1 MKPIALRL
9 FVFAVLLVLA
19 AAWTKE
25 DYEIFRLN
33 DEVTAT
39 EGANVTFYDFL
50 GVSPNAN
57 QDELNKAYRKKSRLL
72 HPDKVK
78 RSFIANR
85 SKDKGKAKTTK
96 QGVHVNK
103 GPSQR
108 EIAAAVKEAHER
120 AARLN
125 TVANIL
131 RGPSRERYDH
141 FLKNG
146 FPKWKGTGYYYS
158 RFRPGLGSVLVGLF
172 LVFGG
177 GAHYAALVLSW
188 KRQREFVDRY
198 IRQARRAAWGDELG
212 VRGIPGVD
220 TASAAAPPPPPEEGE
235 ATAIPMNRR
244 QKRMMERES
253 RKESKKGSKASP
265 RGSGTA
271 TPTTESAQ
279 PTGERKR
286 VIAENGKVLIVD
298 SVGNVFLE
306 EETEDG
312 ERQEYL
318 LDVDEIQ
325 RPTIRDTMVFRVPIW
340 LYRQTVGKLTG
351 ASTTGEHEVEA
362 EEELAEAM
370 EQEVQDSN
378 SSALKSKNDKILG
391 VSTDATQQ
399 QIRNAYKRESLKSH
413 PDRVPAD
420 SPERPARTRRFQEI
434 NDAYYTLSDQTRR
447 REYDALRAAE
457 AYEEPAEEVPRGGG
471 GFPWSAFGFGTTTDS
486 EQRASEQFGSVFE
499 EMLREEGLAED
510 TDADGQRRTRPTSR
524 FWSVVG
530 GISGGALGFIV
541 ANTPGALA
549 GAVAGNRLGAVRD
562 AKGKSVY
569 EVFLEL
575 PQSERARLLSEL
587 AAKVFQ
593 TTLGR

>member
-1 MKPIALRL
+1 LI
-9 FVFAVLLVLA
+9 
-19 AAWTKE
+19 
-25 DYEIFRLN
+25 
-33 DEVTAT
+33 
-39 EGANVTFYDFL
+39 DFL
-50 GVSPNAN
+50 GVRPNAN
-57 QDELNKAYRKKSRLL
+57 QEELNKAYRKKSRLL

-78 RSFIANR
+78 RSFIANH
-85 SKDKGKAKTTK
+85 SKDKGKAKSK

-103 GPSQR
+103 GPSKR

-120 AARLN
+120 SARLN

-198 IRQARRAAWGDELG
+198 IRQARRAAWGDEMG

-220 TASAAAPPPPPEEGE
+220 SAPVAAPTPPPEQGE

-253 RKESKKGSKASP
+253 RKPSKKGSKASP

-271 TPTTESAQ
+271 TPTTESAV

-306 EETEDG
+306 EETEEG

-325 RPTIRDTMVFRVPIW
+325 RPTIRDTMVFRIPIW
-340 LYRQTVGKLTG
+340 LYKQTVGKVAGTV
-351 ASTTGEHEVEA
+351 TTGEHELEA
-362 EEELAEAM
+362 EEESAEAV
-370 EQEVQDSN
+370 EPDVQDST
-378 SSALKSKNDKILG
+378 SSAVRSNSG
-391 VSTDATQQ
+391 AS
-399 QIRNAYKRESLKSH
+399 
-413 PDRVPAD
+413 
-420 SPERPARTRRFQEI
+420 
-434 NDAYYTLSDQTRR
+434 RR
-447 REYDALRAAE
+447 RGKR
-457 AYEEPAEEVPRGGG
+457 
-471 GFPWSAFGFGTTTDS
+471 S
-486 EQRASEQFGSVFE
+486 QRS
-499 EMLREEGLAED
+499 
-510 TDADGQRRTRPTSR
+510 
-524 FWSVVG
+524 
-530 GISGGALGFIV
+530 
-541 ANTPGALA
+541 
-549 GAVAGNRLGAVRD
+549 
-562 AKGKSVY
+562 
-569 EVFLEL
+569 
-575 PQSERARLLSEL
+575 
-587 AAKVFQ
+587 
-593 TTLGR
+593 